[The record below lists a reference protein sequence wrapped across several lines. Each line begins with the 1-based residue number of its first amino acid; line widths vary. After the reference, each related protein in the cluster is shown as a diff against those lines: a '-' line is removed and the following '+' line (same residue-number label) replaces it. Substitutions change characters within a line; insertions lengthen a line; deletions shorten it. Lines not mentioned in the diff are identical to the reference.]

1 MTHTDAPIREW
12 IAELK
17 KIGDT
22 AGLQRSSFFADH
34 KEAIHRYLNQ
44 PESGPF
50 AGSSPHLKQFLRV
63 ASWNIEKG
71 IHWKEIV
78 ETLRVEPHLR
88 VADLILLNEVDVG
101 MARSGN
107 HHIAQE
113 MAHALKMNYVFAPAH
128 LELTKGA
135 GTDLEAPGENE
146 VGVQGNA
153 ILSHYPLGEAQII
166 ELPQCDNFFQSQEK
180 RYGRRVALKATV
192 FTDKGSLWAVS
203 SHLEVRKT
211 PACRAAQ
218 MRAILE
224 FLSRQPDRRPTL
236 LGGDWNTHTFSR
248 GNRWRTLKSYF
259 RIGLTQP
266 PRLIEQLKRPDR
278 HGEGLFAVLRE
289 HNMVWEDFNDFAD
302 TCGTEL
308 PELEDLRFIPPL
320 LHKFMRNRLE
330 QHNYRF
336 RFRLDWF
343 AADTLRAL
351 RAQEVTDLSSGIAS
365 INPSTLANVNANRP
379 QPLSDHHPILV
390 DISLPPEEATQISVA
405 A

>member
-1 MTHTDAPIREW
+1 MNQTDTTIRGW

-17 KIGDT
+17 KIADS
-22 AGLQRSSFFADH
+22 AGLRRSDFFAKH
-34 KEAIHRYLNQ
+34 QEAIHSYLNQ
-44 PESGPF
+44 PEVVPF
-50 AGSSPHLKQFLRV
+50 AGSSSHLRQFLRV
-63 ASWNIEKG
+63 VSWNIEKG
-71 IHWKEIV
+71 IHWREIV

-107 HHIAQE
+107 QHIAGE

-128 LELTKGA
+128 LELTKGT

-166 ELPQCDNFFQSQEK
+166 ELPQCDNLFQAEEK

-192 FTDKGSLWAVS
+192 FTDKGSLWAVGT
-203 SHLEVRKT
+203 HLEVRRT

-218 MRAILE
+218 MRALLD
-224 FLSRQPDRRPTL
+224 FLSDQPDHRPTL

-248 GNRWRTLKSYF
+248 GTYWRTLKGYV
-259 RIGLTQP
+259 RIGLTRP
-266 PRLIEQLKRPDR
+266 TRLIEQLKRPDR
-278 HGEGLFAVLRE
+278 YGEKLFQALEE
-289 HNMVWEDFNDFAD
+289 HHMVWEDFNDFED
-302 TCGTEL
+302 TCGIEL
-308 PELEDLRFIPPL
+308 PELEDLRYIPPL
-320 LHKFMRNRLE
+320 LQRFVRARLE
-330 QHNYRF
+330 EHNHRL

-343 AADTLRAL
+343 ATDTLRAL
-351 RAQEVTDLSSGIAS
+351 RAREIADLSSGITSA
-365 INPSTLANVNANRP
+365 NPTTLASVNLNRP
-379 QPLSDHHPILV
+379 QSLSDHHPIVV
-390 DISLPPEEATQISVA
+390 DILLPPEEATRVCVA